1 LIADCFSPAGL
12 DVDYMINPA
21 RMVARH
27 PIKAYKVDMARPPKT
42 PDIFASFVD
51 QLAQAIA
58 TRMGGGGKSN
68 GAPPTGKRRGPA
80 AGKKLDMSCRV
91 AGCKNQSKGP
101 RFGFMCADHMKLPKK
116 EQQAARDAWKAK
128 HA

>member
-1 LIADCFSPAGL
+1 
-12 DVDYMINPA
+12 
-21 RMVARH
+21 
-27 PIKAYKVDMARPPKT
+27 MARPPKN
-42 PDIFASFVD
+42 PDVFSSFVD
-51 QLAQAIA
+51 HLAQAIA
-58 TRMGGGGKSN
+58 ARMGGGGKSTN
-68 GAPPTGKRRGPA
+68 ASGGTGKRRGPA
-80 AGKKLDMSCRV
+80 AGKKLDMSCRI